1 MLPSLPATH
10 HLPLTPSSDP
20 LLISLASGLSTPLQP
35 LLAPMTQWATP
46 WGSYCMPWPLL
57 TSLSP
62 RLSLQGPP
70 IIENPCPPLL
80 RHQESTT
87 TTATI
92 IGTTQGQNGTLTS
105 WSSTSAS
112 FSYPM

>member
-1 MLPSLPATH
+1 MSPSLPATH

-35 LLAPMTQWATP
+35 LLALMTQWAMP
-46 WGSYCMPWPLL
+46 WGLYCMLWLLL
-57 TSLSP
+57 TPLSP
-62 RLSLQGPP
+62 CPSLQGPP

-87 TTATI
+87 TAAIT
-92 IGTTQGQNGTLTS
+92 IGTTQGQSGTLTS
-105 WSSTSAS
+105 
-112 FSYPM
+112 